1 MHKYVHV
8 MICHCQGLSAAGVS
22 LQSANFVGPH
32 SIALI
37 FSTPQSLRNRFFFHR
52 YLNRGRG
59 TTRHTS
65 QTRGTTRFI
74 FFFKP
79 RSMNRRR
86 CLSKKVRS
94 ELLIEM

>member
-74 FFFKP
+74 FF
-79 RSMNRRR
+79 SNRDL
-86 CLSKKVRS
+86 CLDADALVKKCAVS
-94 ELLIEM
+94 Y

>member
-37 FSTPQSLRNRFFFHR
+37 FSTPQSLRNRVFFHR

-65 QTRGTTRFI
+65 QTHVAQHALS
-74 FFFKP
+74 FFFQT
-79 RSMNRRR
+79 
-86 CLSKKVRS
+86 
-94 ELLIEM
+94 EIYE

>member
-37 FSTPQSLRNRFFFHR
+37 FFHPTVSAQPIF
-52 YLNRGRG
+52 L
-59 TTRHTS
+59 S
-65 QTRGTTRFI
+65 QV
-74 FFFKP
+74 FK
-79 RSMNRRR
+79 
-86 CLSKKVRS
+86 
-94 ELLIEM
+94 

>member
-37 FSTPQSLRNRFFFHR
+37 FSTPQSLRNRVFFHR

-65 QTRGTTRFI
+65 QTHVAQHALS

-86 CLSKKVRS
+86 CLTKKCAVS
-94 ELLIEM
+94 Y